1 MVTLKNKNI
10 IYKILIALVLIPIIA
25 IFIQSLILRYD
36 YKSVLPDV
44 ISIDNYKKFFTQNY
58 FRLLLSSILMSII
71 SAVITIIISLP
82 MANVLADVSM
92 KHRTTLYVILLAPI
106 LVPQFVYFYGIQN
119 VFARLGIVN
128 TYIGVILSHVIVMMP
143 YAIINLSNDILLYGK
158 KYEEV
163 AFVIGASDF
172 RLYKDIMLPLI
183 KGTLINTL
191 GLLFIISFS
200 QYFITLMIGGG
211 VVKTYATYIFPL
223 ILGNDRNFAAK
234 AAFIYIAI
242 NIIIY
247 IVFVSSRKEVT
258 NE

>member
-10 IYKILIALVLIPIIA
+10 IYKILVVLIVIPIFA
-25 IFIQSLILRYD
+25 VFIQSLILRYD
-36 YKSVLPDV
+36 YKSILPEV
-44 ISIDNYKKFFTQNY
+44 IGIDNFKKFFTVNY
-58 FRLLLSSILMSII
+58 LRLLFCSVLMSIV
-71 SAVITIIISLP
+71 SAAITIIISLP
-82 MANVLADVSM
+82 IANILPNISM
-92 KHRTTLYVILLAPI
+92 RYRTTLYVILLAPI

-163 AFVIGASDF
+163 AFVMRASDF
-172 RLYKDIMLPLI
+172 RLYKDIMIPLI
-183 KGTLINTL
+183 KGTLVNTL

>member
-1 MVTLKNKNI
+1 MVTIKSKNI
-10 IYKILIALVLIPIIA
+10 IYKILVALVVMPIVA

-36 YKSVLPDV
+36 YKSILPEV
-44 ISIDNYKKFFTQNY
+44 ISIDNFKKFFTANY
-58 FRLLLSSILMSII
+58 LRLLLTSALMSIV
-71 SAVITIIISLP
+71 SAIITIIISLP
-82 MANVLADVSM
+82 IANILPNISM
-92 KHRTTLYVILLAPI
+92 RHRTTLYVILLVPI

-119 VFARLGIVN
+119 VFAKIGIIN
-128 TYIGVILSHVIVMMP
+128 THLGVILSHIIVMMP
-143 YAIINLSNDILLYGK
+143 YAIINLSNDISLYGK

-163 AFVIGASDF
+163 AFVMGVSDF
-172 RLYKDIMLPLI
+172 KLYKDVILPLI
-183 KGTLINTL
+183 KGTLINTI

-242 NIIIY
+242 NIMVYII
-247 IVFVSSRKEVT
+247 FVNSKREVT

>member
-1 MVTLKNKNI
+1 MVALKNKNI
-10 IYKILIALVLIPIIA
+10 IYKILVALVVIPIVS

-36 YKSVLPDV
+36 YKSILPDV
-44 ISIDNYKKFFTQNY
+44 ISVDNFKKFFTTNY
-58 FRLLLSSILMSII
+58 LKLLLSSVLMSIV
-71 SAVITIIISLP
+71 SAIITIVISLP
-82 MANVLADVSM
+82 IANILPNISM
-92 KHRTTLYVILLAPI
+92 RHRTTLYVILLAPI

-119 VFARLGIVN
+119 VFAKIGIIN
-128 TYIGVILSHVIVMMP
+128 THLGVILSHIIVMMP
-143 YAIINLSNDILLYGK
+143 YAIINLSNDIALYGK

-163 AFVIGASDF
+163 AFVMGVSDY

-242 NIIIY
+242 NIMVYII
-247 IVFVSSRKEVT
+247 FVNSKREVT

>member
-1 MVTLKNKNI
+1 MLTLKNKNI
-10 IYKILIALVLIPIIA
+10 IYKILVVLVVIPIAA

-36 YKSVLPDV
+36 YQSVLPDV
-44 ISIDNYKKFFTQNY
+44 ISVDNFKKLFTIN
-58 FRLLLSSILMSII
+58 FISLLLSSILMSII
-71 SAVITIIISLP
+71 SAIITIIMSLP
-82 MANVLADVSM
+82 MANILANISI
-92 KHRTTLYVILLAPI
+92 KHRTTLYVILLTPI

-119 VFARLGIVN
+119 VFAKIGIVN
-128 TYIGVILSHVIVMMP
+128 TYIGVILSHAIVMMP

-163 AFVIGASDF
+163 AFVMGASDYRF
-172 RLYKDIMLPLI
+172 YKDIMLPLI
-183 KGTLINTL
+183 KGTLVNTL

-234 AAFIYIAI
+234 AAFIYVAI

-247 IVFVSSRKEVT
+247 IIFVSRKREVT

>member
-1 MVTLKNKNI
+1 MANI
-10 IYKILIALVLIPIIA
+10 LAN
-25 IFIQSLILRYD
+25 
-36 YKSVLPDV
+36 
-44 ISIDNYKKFFTQNY
+44 ISI
-58 FRLLLSSILMSII
+58 
-71 SAVITIIISLP
+71 
-82 MANVLADVSM
+82 
-92 KHRTTLYVILLAPI
+92 KHRTTLYVILLTPI

-119 VFARLGIVN
+119 VFAKIGIVN

-163 AFVIGASDF
+163 AFVMGASDYRF
-172 RLYKDIMLPLI
+172 YKDIMLPLI

-211 VVKTYATYIFPL
+211 VAKTYATYIFPL

-247 IVFVSSRKEVT
+247 IIFVSRKREVT